1 MEQVIRYQL
10 LLIDT
15 LGALIGRIDIRKSLG
30 IIAHLLL
37 RLQFAHLF
45 VGAGVDVRDILQ
57 LEARLVLERYA
68 LRGHMLEQR
77 DLPALLVH
85 LVLGAQPR

>member
-10 LLIDT
+10 LLIDS
-15 LGALIGRIDIRKSLG
+15 LGALISRIDGWKGLG

-45 VGAGVDVRDILQ
+45 VRAGVNARDILQ
-57 LEARLVLERYA
+57 FEARLVMQRYA
-68 LRGHMLEQR
+68 LRGHMLE
-77 DLPALLVH
+77 
-85 LVLGAQPR
+85 